1 MAGPFGKKEFDRA
14 GRLISAAEQ
23 VGDKVTGGIF
33 NRLFSGE
40 ADGPY
45 DWGTDA
51 EWAIEEQKPISSRI
65 IIYCLFVTL
74 VLLLAWASYS
84 SLDDVVRGMGKVTP
98 TSGTQLIQAVDGG
111 VIKEILV
118 KESDLVE
125 KDAVIVKID
134 STRFTSSFGER
145 RAQIMA
151 LTAKAARLEALIKGH
166 DFQAPEEVVEAAP
179 NVVEHERRLYRTSLD
194 ELNSAISVGRD
205 RVSQRRQELV
215 ESTSR
220 LGQLSTA
227 FDLAKEELNATRSLL
242 ESGAISPLEVKR
254 LEKEVARARGD
265 WDQAKAQ
272 VSRVKSS
279 VMEAEGQVREVSL
292 RYKNNWSNELSV
304 TMANLESLIEG
315 NKALEDRVSQSEV
328 RSPAR
333 GVVKRLFVNTVGAV
347 VMPGGAIAE
356 VVSEEDELVIEARL
370 SPSDR
375 AFVKP
380 GQDVVVKFTAY
391 EYAIYGGLDGKVE
404 YISPDTIVDERGGT
418 FYTVRVK
425 TAKTTLGQNRPI
437 LPGMVAQV
445 DVVIGKK
452 TVLSYILKPLFR
464 AKEKA
469 LREH

>member
-1 MAGPFGKKEFDRA
+1 M
-14 GRLISAAEQ
+14 
-23 VGDKVTGGIF
+23 
-33 NRLFSGE
+33 LFRS
-40 ADGPY
+40 
-45 DWGTDA
+45 
-51 EWAIEEQKPISSRI
+51 
-65 IIYCLFVTL
+65 
-74 VLLLAWASYS
+74 
-84 SLDDVVRGMGKVTP
+84 
-98 TSGTQLIQAVDGG
+98 
-111 VIKEILV
+111 
-118 KESDLVE
+118 
-125 KDAVIVKID
+125 
-134 STRFTSSFGER
+134 
-145 RAQIMA
+145 
-151 LTAKAARLEALIKGH
+151 H
-166 DFQAPEEVVEAAP
+166 DFQAPEEVAEAAP
-179 NVVEHERRLYRTSLD
+179 NVVEHERQLYRTSLD

-220 LGQLSTA
+220 LGQLSSA
-227 FDLAKEELNATRSLL
+227 FDLATEELNATRSLL

-265 WDQAKAQ
+265 RDQAKAQ
-272 VSRVKSS
+272 VARVKSS
-279 VMEAEGQVREVSL
+279 VTEAEGQVREVSL